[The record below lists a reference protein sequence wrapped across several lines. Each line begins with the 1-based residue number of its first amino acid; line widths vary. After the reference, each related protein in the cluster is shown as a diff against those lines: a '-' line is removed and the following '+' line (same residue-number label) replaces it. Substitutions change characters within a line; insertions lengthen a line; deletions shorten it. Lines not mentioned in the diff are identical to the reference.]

1 MNRTRISLLYLASY
15 LVVIG
20 LGLLL
25 VPAQTLRL
33 LLSNGAYGDTMP
45 RLAGMLMAGLGLT
58 IAGIMRAQA
67 QALYPATL
75 FVRVFFVASLIAI
88 YAVARD
94 PFFLTL
100 TVIVLVGMGLT
111 FSSYLIDR
119 STFR

>member
-1 MNRTRISLLYLASY
+1 VNRTRISLLYLASY

-94 PFFLTL
+94 PFFLTI

-119 STFR
+119 STLR